1 MHSYM
6 YHPYLIITGL
16 SAPDEVHNS
25 SVSNIRLVQGE
36 FVNDHAMLMYI
47 GNKSSIIDV

>member
-1 MHSYM
+1 M

-36 FVNDHAMLMYI
+36 FVNDHPCLCI
-47 GNKSSIIDV
+47 LVTKVQS